1 MNTYFNKDI
10 FPQNDNQT
18 RNYQINERE
27 NNYQIN
33 QYNTQTNIENILKAN
48 KGKQVKIYM
57 TFPYINEIK
66 EFKGIIEK
74 TGMDYMILSEPSTGA
89 WNLLPIIYLN
99 YITFDENI
107 NYNNWFKNKNLL

>member
-18 RNYQINERE
+18 NYEMNNKIDQIRNYQM
-27 NNYQIN
+27 N
-33 QYNTQTNIENILKAN
+33 QTYTNVPTNIETILKIN

-57 TFPYINEIK
+57 TFPYINEIR
-66 EFKGIIEK
+66 EFKGIIEQ
-74 TGMDYMILSEPSTGA
+74 TGNDYITLSEPSTGA
-89 WNLLPIIYLN
+89 WNLLPLIYLN

-107 NYNNWFKNKNLL
+107 NYNN